1 MEYRRLGSAGV
12 KVSEVGLGTWLNF
25 GERLGEDEARKVFF
39 KALDLGIIYFD
50 TADEYGQGR
59 AEEVLGKFL
68 KDIRRSSIVLSSK
81 VFRPV
86 GPGPNDRGLSR
97 KHITEA
103 VEASLR
109 RLGTD
114 YLDIYFCHRHDPEV
128 EAEEVVRAM
137 EDLIHQG
144 KVLYWGTSY
153 WPAEEIER
161 AVGVAKEFKAF
172 PPKAEQPPYNMLNR
186 GVEVDT
192 FPTCF
197 RNGIG
202 VVVYSPLAGG
212 ILTGKYNEGIPK
224 GSRATWS
231 EGMRRVLTEEL
242 RGKLRKL
249 TELAGRLG
257 LTTSQLA
264 LAWVLR
270 RPEVSSAIVG
280 ATRPE
285 QLEDN
290 VKASGVK
297 LEDEVL
303 EEIEG
308 ILGNRPEVPR
318 R

>member
-1 MEYRRLGSAGV
+1 MG
-12 KVSEVGLGTWLNF
+12 
-25 GERLGEDEARKVFF
+25 D
-39 KALDLGIIYFD
+39 LD
-50 TADEYGQGR
+50 
-59 AEEVLGKFL
+59 
-68 KDIRRSSIVLSSK
+68 
-81 VFRPV
+81 
-86 GPGPNDRGLSR
+86 
-97 KHITEA
+97 
-103 VEASLR
+103 LR

-114 YLDIYFCHRHDPEV
+114 YLDIYFCHRHDSEV

-186 GVEVDT
+186 GVEVET

-212 ILTGKYNEGIPK
+212 LLTGKYNEGIPE

-242 RGKLRKL
+242 RGKLKKL

-264 LAWVLR
+264 LGWILR

-297 LEDEVL
+297 LEDEDL
-303 EEIEG
+303 EEA
-308 ILGNRPEVPR
+308 LDDGNVVRREDLADEDGVEIICRMCGEEVHVARALLKHRPLKVKCRACGFEWMIR
-318 R
+318 